1 MSQGTTDHVQTG
13 TTEDR
18 RCRKK
23 AGLGNC
29 RAAKI
34 LTDVQ
39 LRERR
44 KGIIPLPSEKEEE
57 EKKFQTPKLQN
68 STTSN

>member
-39 LRERR
+39 LR
-44 KGIIPLPSEKEEE
+44 
-57 EKKFQTPKLQN
+57 
-68 STTSN
+68 